1 MTEKIKIKTKTIKL
15 DQFLKWAN
23 LVATGGEAKTLIQEG
38 KVKVNGE
45 IEYKRG
51 KKLSKGDKIEL
62 INLNKS
68 YTISR

>member
-1 MTEKIKIKTKTIKL
+1 MLEKIKIKTEKIKL

-23 LVATGGEAKTLIQEG
+23 LVATGGEAKSLIQEG

-51 KKLSKGDKIEL
+51 KKLVEGDQIKLKNE
-62 INLNKS
+62 NKS
-68 YTISR
+68 YIISR

>member
-1 MTEKIKIKTKTIKL
+1 MSEKIKIKTETINL

-23 LVATGGEAKTLIQEG
+23 LVATGGEAKSLIQEG

-51 KKLSKGDKIEL
+51 KKLVKGDRVKL
-62 INLNKS
+62 KNANKS
-68 YTISR
+68 YIISR